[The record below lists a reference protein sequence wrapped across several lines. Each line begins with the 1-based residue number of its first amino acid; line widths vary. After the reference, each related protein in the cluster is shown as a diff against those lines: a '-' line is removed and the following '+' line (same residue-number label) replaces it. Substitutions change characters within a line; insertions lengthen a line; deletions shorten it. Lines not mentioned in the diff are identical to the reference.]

1 MEFMGFSCAKF
12 VNKAAVGLMMLAWS
26 MPASP
31 QGKSRA
37 STASPHEPAQEQ
49 QAQEPQS
56 QNPPSQSPTAETPVV
71 QTPAPKTNGSE
82 IQPLPSPT
90 DATAAARQAA
100 PPASGEL
107 LHLTFQQALDLA
119 RKNATQFQATVVNAG
134 VLHEDAKQ
142 ARNTLLPTVTYNNSA
157 LYTQS
162 IPGVETVSTAGKAE
176 PVAAPPVIYI
186 ANNAPHEYTSQAD
199 IHESIDMSALSNWR
213 RASAAAAVARAQ
225 MEIAKR
231 GLVVTVAQTYYKVGA
246 AQHKLETAQLA
257 AGEGDKFFQLT
268 QKLEGGGEVA
278 HADVIKAELQMR
290 DRRRQLQEA
299 QLALLNARL
308 DLAVLIFPNF
318 NDNFEVADDI
328 HAAAPLPSIEE
339 IQQQGT
345 KDNPDLRA
353 ALEVVRQSR
362 YDVFGAR
369 AGYLPSLSF
378 DYFYGID
385 APRFAVNA
393 ELGNGRQYSNV
404 GSSWLA
410 TLNIPIWNWGTTQ
423 SKVKQA
429 ELKQAQ
435 AKREFSLAQRRLI
448 AEIQSLYAE
457 ASTALSELEDLRRS
471 GELASESLRL
481 VTLRYQNGE
490 STVLEVVDAQTTFT
504 TANAAYQDGALR
516 YRVALASLQTLTGVS
531 TNP

>member
-1 MEFMGFSCAKF
+1 MGFSCAKF
-12 VNKAAVGLMMLAWS
+12 VNRAAVSLLVLAWS

-31 QGKSRA
+31 QAKSDVSAARHNPP
-37 STASPHEPAQEQ
+37 TQVQQGQEQ
-49 QAQEPQS
+49 QGQEQQP
-56 QNPPSQSPTAETPVV
+56 QNPPSQSTT
-71 QTPAPKTNGSE
+71 QTPAAQTGGSD
-82 IQPLPSPT
+82 IQPLPPPT

-100 PPASGEL
+100 PPRNGEL
-107 LHLTFQQALDLA
+107 LQLTFLQALELA
-119 RKNATQFQATVVNAG
+119 RKNATQFQAVVTNAG

-162 IPGVETVSTAGKAE
+162 IQGAVAPRTTGPE
-176 PVAAPPVIYI
+176 PVVAPPVIYI
-186 ANNAPHEYTSQAD
+186 ANNAPHEYISQAD
-199 IHESIDMSALSNWR
+199 IHEAIDMSALGNWR

-225 MEIAKR
+225 VEIAKR
-231 GLVVTVAQTYYKVGA
+231 GLMVTVAQNYYKVGA
-246 AQHKLETAQLA
+246 AQHKLETAKMA
-257 AGEGDKFFQLT
+257 SGEGDKFFQLT

-290 DRRRQLQEA
+290 DRRRLLQEA
-299 QLALLNARL
+299 ELALLNARL

-328 HAAAPLPSIEE
+328 HASAPLPSIEE
-339 IQQQGT
+339 IQQRGT

-353 ALEVVRQSR
+353 ALEAVRQSR

-369 AGYLPSLSF
+369 MGYLPSLSF

-385 APRFAVNA
+385 ATRFAVNA
-393 ELGNGRQYSNV
+393 ELGNGKQYSNV
-404 GSSWLA
+404 GYSWLA

-435 AKREFSLAQRRLI
+435 VKREFSLAQRKLI

-457 ASTALSELEDLRRS
+457 ASTALSELEDLKRS

-490 STVLEVVDAQTTFT
+490 ATVLEVVDAQTTFA
-504 TANAAYQDGALR
+504 TANSAYQDGALR
-516 YRVALASLQTLTGVS
+516 YRVALASLQTLTGIS